1 MLDDRSIRYLLPQ
14 ATQVSKNSITL
25 PHIMPTMSSD
35 SFWKKWTEAAR
46 NTLGTTLEKVIQ
58 TASNAINPPKTSP
71 KAAQNPGVARDHAT
85 RASTDKSAREGT
97 THTACDIE
105 MHEKKYKKFRK
116 RREQRQ
122 KELGIKVPEYPEKK
136 PIPKDADDA
145 EQSLKKPHGFLY
157 AGLTLYQYTGKDPI
171 VQIPEGT
178 KSIAEHAFANNK
190 SLEEVIIPNTVTEIK
205 AFAFANCISLK
216 RVTLPNNR
224 FFILLDHGIF
234 KGCVSLTTIN
244 WSRSLKYVREDSIE
258 QCPLSQD
265 TWAFLQ
271 NHLAYIPEKHIYV
284 LKSIARS
291 YRFNNKLLKFFTQ
304 TGDQHAQNA
313 PEHANKNGAKNSKVN
328 PEFARKF
335 IHAKPQPKP
344 KPYPYLYIRGDV
356 LIGIFDDVPIPKH
369 IIIPSFIHRIGECA
383 FNLAQNVQSITFEGE
398 LEEIASNAGTA
409 LSKLETLFFHAP
421 VRRMGR
427 RAFAKCTALRKVYFL
442 DDVGDIEDE
451 AFLDCSALEQV
462 LFDRKL
468 DCLWHR
474 CFCHC
479 TSLYTIKL
487 PDSCTIIGQE
497 CFAGC
502 TALRRIDLP
511 ARLRL
516 IQRGA
521 LAGCRSLQAF
531 VWPEP
536 FMDDKHI
543 YPKVEAEIFHNIL
556 NDTYW
561 EVFEKESGVYKRKT
575 VLAKIEDPKDLFD
588 MRLPGPCH
596 NIWQRIPQFMM
607 NGLLNGIWESSPL
620 NRQEYECQLEMLRV
634 CFTMVQILCA
644 DSDDDRAERLFV
656 MGRIVGILKDSKK
669 STYKGVC
676 EVLPSLLYETLFAC
690 CGLGNLRKQFDEE
703 LYNNVVY
710 YALTHGLARTPAKAK
725 ELIFKELKIGFMQKD
740 RYNPWKTQ
748 YTFIIDINDVD
759 YYLFSHGVHM
769 LIESIF
775 GETIDIPDDPCR
787 WATLSQED
795 KELLFEMEQMGGD
808 FKRFADT
815 MFHETPSKEMLI
827 HAWAMAWNTAIHEAL
842 TPEAHFVVFRPSCVE
857 VEYPH
862 DQDLIF
868 LAILT
873 IEQVHD
879 IRRLLEGYG
888 IASMMQSFSL
898 ELIG

>member
-1 MLDDRSIRYLLPQ
+1 MLDDRCVRYLLPQ
-14 ATQVSKNSITL
+14 ATQVAKISTII

-35 SFWKKWTEAAR
+35 SFWKKWTETAR
-46 NTLGTTLEKVIQ
+46 NTLGTTLEKVIR

-85 RASTDKSAREGT
+85 RASTDKSAKEGT

-105 MHEKKYKKFRK
+105 MHEKRYKEFRK

-136 PIPKDADDA
+136 PIPKDADDS

-216 RVTLPNNR
+216 RVTLPNHR
-224 FFILLDHGIF
+224 LFILLDHGTF

-265 TWAFLQ
+265 TRAFLQ
-271 NHLAYIPEKHIYV
+271 NQLAYIPDKHTYV

-291 YRFNNKLLKFFTQ
+291 YRYNNKLLKFFTNSV
-304 TGDQHAQNA
+304 DQHAQNA
-313 PEHANKNGAKNSKVN
+313 PEHANKNGAKKSKVN

-335 IHAKPQPKP
+335 IYAKPKNQ
-344 KPYPYLYIRGDV
+344 PYPYLYIRGDV
-356 LIGIFDDVPIPKH
+356 LIGIFDNVPIPKH
-369 IIIPSFIHRIGECA
+369 IIIPPFIHRIGECA

-398 LEEIASNAGTA
+398 LEEIAANAGTA

-451 AFLDCSALEQV
+451 AFLDCSSLEQV

-468 DCLWHR
+468 NCLWHR

-479 TSLYTIKL
+479 MSLYTIKL

-543 YPKVEAEIFHNIL
+543 YPKVEPKIFHNIL
-556 NDTYW
+556 NGTYW

-575 VLAKIEDPKDLFD
+575 VLAKIEDPKDLFG
-588 MRLPGPCH
+588 MMLPGPYEH
-596 NIWQRIPQFMM
+596 WQCIPQFMM
-607 NGLLNGIWESSPL
+607 NRFLNGLWESSLL
-620 NRQEYECQLEMLRV
+620 NRQEYECQLEMLRA
-634 CFTMVQILCA
+634 CLTMVRILCA
-644 DSDDDRAERLFV
+644 DSNDDRAERLFV
-656 MGRIVGILKDSKK
+656 LGRIVGILKDSKK

-703 LYNNVVY
+703 LSNNVVY
-710 YALTHGLARTPAKAK
+710 YALKHGFARTSAKAK
-725 ELIFKELKIGFMQKD
+725 ALLFKELQIGFMQKD

-748 YTFIIDINDVD
+748 YTFVIDLDDVD
-759 YYLFSHGVHM
+759 YDMFSRGVHM

-775 GETIDIPDDPCR
+775 GETIAIPDDPCR
-787 WATLSQED
+787 WGTLSQED
-795 KELLFEMEQMGGD
+795 KDVLCEMEQKGED

-815 MFHETPSKEMLI
+815 MFHETPSKEMLV
-827 HAWAMAWNTAIHEAL
+827 HAWGMAWNTAIHEAL
-842 TPEAHFVVFRPSCVE
+842 TPEAHFVVFHPSCVE

-862 DQDLIF
+862 EQDLIF